1 MDETRERPIGEKT
14 VLSHAPVPG
23 YRKAFYAAV
32 AAGVAWLLV
41 SFTGAL

>member
-14 VLSHAPVPG
+14 VLGHDPVPG